1 MSQKQ
6 VIDWRYK
13 MIRKSMCIKQKAILF
28 ILLLI
33 SILLLTLYF
42 QNKNTHEN
50 YLSQIE
56 NNYKKSFDNYYIFFK
71 KRLVNFYDTQTIFIQ
86 NDKTNIAK
94 LIKKEKFLKDIKI
107 VDLSYQSSIYSKKV
121 QIGKSFIDVINQDG
135 DVVYKII
142 SPIIKNEKIDSFI
155 EYVLDP
161 RVFLQSIKEFDGSN
175 GIIYIED
182 NNRSKDIFLKE
193 YLTDEITQ
201 RMAHKC
207 QESKLDP
214 VFEVDDNFYVKKNM
228 LLKNYKGENI
238 ANTIFFLDVTKEKK
252 AYISLVR
259 DSIFTSILLF
269 IIAAIIVN
277 YFFNSLIKRIY
288 ANEMQLKEINKNL
301 ENLVEKETEHRLKVE
316 KDALNE
322 KQKSEQ
328 LLIQQSK
335 LALLGEM
342 IGNIAH
348 QWRQPLMQ
356 LSAILMYLDA
366 YNEKGKLTKEKLDK
380 KVSDGNSIIDFMS
393 KTIEDF
399 RNYYKPEKQKEEFLL
414 KDCIDSALFI
424 VNSALK
430 SSNIKV
436 NTIYSKNDLTL
447 TSYKNEF
454 SQALLNIITNA
465 KDILIQRDIDE
476 PTINIEAFQKDDT
489 IMICVN
495 DNAGGIDEEI
505 LSKVFDPY
513 FTTKHKSQGTGIGL
527 YMTKMIIENNMNGSI
542 KVENSEFGAK
552 FIITL
557 KI

>member
-1 MSQKQ
+1 MF
-6 VIDWRYK
+6 
-13 MIRKSMCIKQKAILF
+13 RKSICIKQKGTFF

-42 QNKNTHEN
+42 QNKSTHKN
-50 YLSQIE
+50 YLTQIE
-56 NNYKKSFDNYYIFFK
+56 TNYKKSFDNYYMFFK
-71 KRLVNFYDTQTIFIQ
+71 KQQIDFYDTQTIFIQ
-86 NDKTNIAK
+86 NDKTIIPK
-94 LIKKEKFLKDIKI
+94 LIEKERFLKDINIIDLKI
-107 VDLSYQSSIYSKKV
+107 QTSIYSKK
-121 QIGKSFIDVINQDG
+121 ILGKKSFFDVIALDG
-135 DVVYKII
+135 DVIYKVI
-142 SPIIKNEKIDSFI
+142 SPIVENDKVDSFI
-155 EYVLDP
+155 EYILDP
-161 RVFLQSIKEFDGSN
+161 RVFLQSIKDFDGSN
-175 GIIYIED
+175 GIIYVKDD
-182 NNRSKDIFLKE
+182 NKAKDIFLKE
-193 YLTDEITQ
+193 YLTDEITST
-201 RMAHKC
+201 MAQKC
-207 QESKLDP
+207 EETKLKP
-214 VFEVDDNFYVKKNM
+214 VFEVNDNFFVKKNM
-228 LLKNYKGENI
+228 YLKNFKGDNV
-238 ANTIFFLDVTKEKK
+238 ANTIFFLNVTKEKK
-252 AYISLVR
+252 SYISLVR
-259 DSIFTSILLF
+259 DSIFTSIILF

-288 ANEMQLKEINKNL
+288 QNEIELKEINKNL
-301 ENLVEKETEHRLKVE
+301 EEMVEKEIDHRLKVE
-316 KDALNE
+316 NEALNE

-380 KVSDGNSIIDFMS
+380 KVNDGNSIIDFMS

-414 KDCIDSALFI
+414 KDSIDSALFI

-436 NTIYSKNDLTL
+436 NTLYSKNDLKL

-454 SQALLNIITNA
+454 SQAFLNIITNA
-465 KDILIQRDIDE
+465 KDILIQRQIEE
-476 PTINIEAFQKDDT
+476 PLINIEVSQKEDS
-489 IMICVN
+489 IVICVN
-495 DNAGGIDEEI
+495 DNAGGIDNEI

-527 YMTKMIIENNMNGSI
+527 YMTKMIIENNMNGNI
-542 KVENSEFGAK
+542 EVENTSFGAR

>member
-1 MSQKQ
+1 MF
-6 VIDWRYK
+6 
-13 MIRKSMCIKQKAILF
+13 RKSICIKQKGTFF

-42 QNKNTHEN
+42 QNKSTHKN
-50 YLSQIE
+50 YLTQIE
-56 NNYKKSFDNYYIFFK
+56 TNYKKSFDNYYMFFK
-71 KRLVNFYDTQTIFIQ
+71 KQQIDFYDTQTIFIQ
-86 NDKTNIAK
+86 NDKTIIPK
-94 LIKKEKFLKDIKI
+94 LIEKERFLKDINIIDLKI
-107 VDLSYQSSIYSKKV
+107 QTSIYSKK
-121 QIGKSFIDVINQDG
+121 ILGKKSFFDVIALDG
-135 DVVYKII
+135 DVIYKVI
-142 SPIIKNEKIDSFI
+142 SPIVENDKVDSFI
-155 EYVLDP
+155 EYILDP
-161 RVFLQSIKEFDGSN
+161 RVFLQSIKDFDGSN
-175 GIIYIED
+175 GIIYVKDD
-182 NNRSKDIFLKE
+182 NKAKDIFLKE
-193 YLTDEITQ
+193 YLTDEITST
-201 RMAHKC
+201 MAQKC
-207 QESKLDP
+207 EETKLKP
-214 VFEVDDNFYVKKNM
+214 VFEVNDNFFVKKNM
-228 LLKNYKGENI
+228 YLKNFKGDNV
-238 ANTIFFLDVTKEKK
+238 ANTIFFLNVTKEKK
-252 AYISLVR
+252 SYISLVR
-259 DSIFTSILLF
+259 DSIFTSIILF

-288 ANEMQLKEINKNL
+288 QNEIELKEINKNL
-301 ENLVEKETEHRLKVE
+301 EEMVEKEIDHRLKVE
-316 KDALNE
+316 NEALNE

-366 YNEKGKLTKEKLDK
+366 YNEKGKLIKEKLDK
-380 KVSDGNSIIDFMS
+380 KVNDGNSIIDFMS

-414 KDCIDSALFI
+414 KDSIDSALFI

-436 NTIYSKNDLTL
+436 NTLYSKNDLKL

-454 SQALLNIITNA
+454 SQAFLNIITNA
-465 KDILIQRDIDE
+465 KDILIQRQIEE
-476 PTINIEAFQKDDT
+476 PLINIEVSQKEDS
-489 IMICVN
+489 IVICVN
-495 DNAGGIDEEI
+495 DNAGGIDNEI

-527 YMTKMIIENNMNGSI
+527 YMTKMIIENNMNGNI
-542 KVENSEFGAK
+542 EVENTSFGAR